1 MMIDSAGAAV
11 KGRYAFVVLLLAM
24 IVGSVSPQPARPA
37 LIPGG
42 PAPDLNLV
50 FTSQVV
56 GWIEPCG

>member
-1 MMIDSAGAAV
+1 MAALVLAAATPPPEAPAPGADAGGV
-11 KGRYAFVVLLLAM
+11 PPPL
-24 IVGSVSPQPARPA
+24 PA
-37 LIPGG
+37 G